1 MLKKTFSL
9 IIVLI
14 TTSCF
19 NKKIE
24 EIKYFNFDEL
34 NTTQSSQVNSKYLE
48 GINFLDLEVHLLKNN
63 FQKETVKELSDSLIS
78 KKYIFSEPESTY
90 EIIVSGDQ
98 KIKKIEF
105 YSKSNINP
113 LKMANIFFKNAS
125 KIPIPQVDTLRVRK
139 WTEKNITSINK
150 DLSKATILS
159 NVYYNLKQISQ
170 NEFKLT
176 IKKY

>member
-1 MLKKTFSL
+1 
-9 IIVLI
+9 
-14 TTSCF
+14 
-19 NKKIE
+19 
-24 EIKYFNFDEL
+24 
-34 NTTQSSQVNSKYLE
+34 
-48 GINFLDLEVHLLKNN
+48 
-63 FQKETVKELSDSLIS
+63 
-78 KKYIFSEPESTY
+78 
-90 EIIVSGDQ
+90 
-98 KIKKIEF
+98 
-105 YSKSNINP
+105 
-113 LKMANIFFKNAS
+113 MANIFFKNAS